1 MSYSHWQRSYGQQGF
16 DFPLSLLSAANR
28 WSSERPWYSKS
39 SLGTPGT
46 WRNLWGSPES
56 FGSGPVCSCLPPRSS
71 RASVW
76 RLPSLP
82 AELRRRPRGRR
93 DGSVRPGLRGS
104 CWTGLASAASCFLRP
119 SLGDFLNQ
127 TMVSYWWDQVN
138 EQPIKPRLNNP
149 ASVNF
154 KKDHRKD
161 FARTFVLWRWRLWC
175 LLTKKRWMII
185 AFETHS

>member
-46 WRNLWGSPES
+46 WRNFWGSPES

-71 RASVW
+71 RASDW

-82 AELRRRPRGRR
+82 DELRRRPRGRR
-93 DGSVRPGLRGS
+93 GGSVRPGLRGS

-127 TMVSYWWDQVN
+127 TDELETSLSLFQLWSFIEKFIGRSSQVVDGVVSVR
-138 EQPIKPRLNNP
+138 P
-149 ASVNF
+149 S
-154 KKDHRKD
+154 
-161 FARTFVLWRWRLWC
+161 
-175 LLTKKRWMII
+175 
-185 AFETHS
+185 